1 MTTVPDLPDLPD
13 ATEALEHFPF
23 DDGRGIEVNERFR
36 ELRQRKGLLRVR
48 LAYGEPTWLVTRY
61 ADARLVLGDARFSRA
76 MSVGRDFPRQEEATE
91 LAGLITMD
99 APEHTRLRTLLVKAL
114 SRSRMEAQRPTVR
127 AVADE
132 LLSSAMNAGPG
143 MDIVVDYA
151 QRMSVLSICDLLGV
165 PVSDR
170 EVFESTSEALM
181 PGSAVGAEDMMRRF
195 GALRVC
201 TERLI
206 AERRADPRDDLMSAM
221 VQAREEE
228 DRLTDDELIDLV
240 VSMLLA
246 RFEAI
251 ITQIPNCVH
260 VLTRGDRALW
270 NRLRAN
276 PAELPAA
283 VEELLRNNASAGAGL
298 FVRYAREDVNVGGT
312 LVRAGEALTVAIESA
327 NHDPARFE
335 DPDAI
340 DFTRQAGGH
349 LTFGYGA
356 HYCVGAQLGRIDL
369 QEGLRALLTRTP
381 ELTVRDIKWRVRPH
395 IRGPEAMRV
404 TWQGGPE

>member
-1 MTTVPDLPDLPD
+1 MTTVPDLPD
-13 ATEALEHFPF
+13 AAEALEHFPF

-48 LAYGEPTWLVTRY
+48 FAYGEPTWLVTRY
-61 ADARLVLGDARFSRA
+61 EDARLVLGDPRFSRA
-76 MSVGRDFPRQEEATE
+76 MSAGRDYPRQDEATDVAR
-91 LAGLITMD
+91 LMTLD
-99 APEHTRLRTLLVKAL
+99 APEHTRLRKLLAQAL
-114 SRSRMEAQRPTVR
+114 SKSRMDAQRPTVH
-127 AVADE
+127 AAADD

-151 QRMSVLSICDLLGV
+151 QQISVLSMCDLLGV
-165 PVSDR
+165 PASDR
-170 EVFESTSEALM
+170 EAFESTSAALL
-181 PGSAVGAEDMMRRF
+181 PGSAVGPEDMMRRF
-195 GALRVC
+195 GALRTC
-201 TERLI
+201 TERFI
-206 AERRADPRDDLMSAM
+206 AERRARPRDDLMSAM
-221 VQAREEE
+221 IQARDEE
-228 DRLTDDELIDLV
+228 DRLTDTELIDLV
-240 VSMLLA
+240 FTLLLA
-246 RFEAI
+246 GFETI

-260 VLTRGDRALW
+260 VLTRGDRVLW

-312 LVRAGEALTVAIESA
+312 LVRAGEALTVANESA

-340 DFTRQAGGH
+340 DFTRPPGGH
-349 LTFGYGA
+349 LTFGHGA
-356 HYCVGAQLGRIDL
+356 HYCAGAQLGRIEL
-369 QEGLRALLTRTP
+369 QEGLRVLLTRTP
-381 ELTVRDIKWRVRPH
+381 ELTVRDITWKERPH
-395 IRGPEAMRV
+395 VRGPEAMRV